1 MLCIFQMW
9 TNKVQRLKED
19 LHEATSEKWFLAG
32 QLQGLIQSIELL
44 CQIIE
49 QPDNKA
55 SKGVKCRRT

>member
-1 MLCIFQMW
+1 MW

-19 LHEATSEKWFLAG
+19 LHEATSEKWFLSG

-49 QPDNKA
+49 QPDKKA
-55 SKGVKCRRT
+55 SKGVKRRRT